1 MNAFP
6 PSEMVVIDIAGSAA
20 RIQCDDPS
28 KSEVLQGLHFE
39 QSSQYWVK
47 SIGTPDA
54 RVELI
59 RALVEVGVVFSE
71 GRDWSPAELVRMFAE
86 QGVVPRRYRTIRWLN
101 PETYQIIDVGAP

>member
-6 PSEMVVIDIAGSAA
+6 PSEMVVVDIAGSAA

-28 KSEVLQGLHFE
+28 KSEVLKGLHFE

-47 SIGTPDA
+47 NIGTPDA

-59 RALVEVGVVFSE
+59 RALVRVEAVFSE
-71 GRDWSPAELVRMFAE
+71 GRDWSPAELVRMFVE
-86 QGVVPRRYRTIRWLN
+86 QGIVSKPYRTIRWLN
-101 PETYQIIDVGAP
+101 PETYQIVEVGAP